1 MKKFKVIVIA
11 IVLLLVLIV
20 ILQNTETVQT
30 KFLFLSF
37 ELPRAFLLFLAFLS
51 GFIAGLLAV
60 IRFDGKSKKKR
71 EVVSGKENNHKR

>member
-1 MKKFKVIVIA
+1 MKKFKIIVIV
-11 IVLLLVLIV
+11 VLLLLALIV
-20 ILQNTETVQT
+20 ILQNTESVET
-30 KFLFLSF
+30 KFLFWTLT
-37 ELPRAFLLFLAFLS
+37 LPRAFLLFLAFLS